1 LGIGGIYLWRSVKKV
16 LIITYYW
23 PPAGGAGVQRWLKM
37 SKYLPEYGVEPIILT
52 VDPEK
57 GTYPQKDD
65 SLVEEVRDDIRVYK
79 TDSFEP
85 LKFYGKIAGS
95 QRVPYGGF
103 SNKKGN
109 SILARFLRGNLFIPD
124 ARKGWNSFAFRKA
137 VEIINDHSIGTVI
150 TTGPPHSTHLIGLKL
165 KKELGLKWVVDLRDP
180 WTDIYYNKEMA
191 RTPWAKN
198 KDLSYEKAVLSGAD
212 ICITASEGFAELFNK
227 KVEREYFVITNG
239 FDDHSEESAEVPE
252 PNQKLVISYT
262 GTIAESYEPEVLL
275 EVLKSLNR
283 SFELRIAGGVSEKIR
298 NTIGEFGLEESVQY
312 LGYLPHK
319 SALHEMKGADV
330 LLLITPKVENAKG
343 IIPGKLFE
351 YLSTGNPILAIA
363 DDPDGDVTRILKEN
377 GAGRAFSR
385 SNFKEILHFL
395 GSPATKYDVPE
406 KYHRRNLTGNL
417 VKILER

>member
-1 LGIGGIYLWRSVKKV
+1 LKPV

-37 SKYLPEYGVEPIILT
+37 SKYLPDFGIEPIILT

-57 GTYPQKDD
+57 GTYPQTDP
-65 SLVEEVRDDIRVYK
+65 SLEKEVRDDIKVYK

-85 LKFYGKIAGS
+85 LKLYGKIAGS

-103 SNKKGN
+103 SNKKSN

-124 ARKGWNSFAFRKA
+124 ARKGWNSFAFKKA
-137 VEIINDHSIGTVI
+137 VEVIKEHSIDTII

-191 RTPWAKN
+191 RTSWAKN
-198 KDLSYEKAVLSGAD
+198 KDLSYEKAVLSRAD
-212 ICITASEGFAELFNK
+212 ICITASEGFAELFNE
-227 KVEREYFVITNG
+227 KVDREYFVITNG
-239 FDDHSEESAEVPE
+239 FDDGFEKTADLSE
-252 PNQKLVISYT
+252 PNEKLVISYT
-262 GTIAESYEPEVLL
+262 GTIAESYEPEVFF
-275 EVLKSLNR
+275 EVLKSLN
-283 SFELRIAGGVSEKIR
+283 SPFELRIAGGVSERVRSTIR
-298 NTIGEFGLEESVQY
+298 EFGLEESVTY

-319 SALHEMKGADV
+319 AALHEMKGADI

-351 YLSTGNPILAIA
+351 YLSTGNPILAIT
-363 DDPDGDVTRILKEN
+363 DDPEGDVARILDEN
-377 GAGRAFSR
+377 RAGQAFSR
-385 SNFKEILHFL
+385 KEFKGILNFLNRPSAAY
-395 GSPATKYDVPE
+395 GVPE
-406 KYHRRNLTGNL
+406 KYHRRNLTGRF
-417 VKILER
+417 VKLIEV